1 MPLMRITRPL
11 NLINWIEK
19 NRSLF
24 KPPVGN
30 KMVYEDGDFMI
41 MVVGGPNS
49 RKDYHVDPVEEFF
62 YQIEGDMLLK
72 IIENGKMVDV
82 PIKEGEIFLL
92 PKNVPHSPQR
102 FEHTIGLVV
111 EYQREEGALDVF
123 QWYCDECESLL
134 HEVTLDL
141 EDIVSQ
147 LPPLFEQYWNSIEN
161 RTCSKCGSI
170 QHSPN

>member
-1 MPLMRITRPL
+1 MPLMKITRPL

-49 RKDYHVDPVEEFF
+49 RKDYHVDPVEEFY
-62 YQIEGDMLLK
+62 YQIEGDMILK

-102 FEHTIGLVV
+102 FEDTIGLVV
-111 EYQREEGALDVF
+111 EYQREEGALDTF

-161 RTCSKCGSI
+161 RTCSKCGSF

>member
-1 MPLMRITRPL
+1 MKITPPL

-30 KMVYEDGDFMI
+30 KMVYENGDFMI

-82 PIKEGEIFLL
+82 PIKEGEIYLL
-92 PKNVPHSPQR
+92 PKYIPHSPQR
-102 FEHTIGLVV
+102 FENTIGLVV
-111 EYQREEGALDVF
+111 EYQREEGALDAF

-147 LPPLFEQYWNSIEN
+147 LPPLFEKYWNSIEN
-161 RTCSKCGSI
+161 RTCNKCGSI